1 MPELDSVWL
10 AQVGCGPAR
19 KGMAC
24 SVSLLRHLNGGE
36 VTTCRLDRA
45 LTASPNPHA
54 FTGGSGLTN
63 FTRALSLPSVAPCV
77 LLRYAVLPFGFPQ
90 ADSEGFSSASD
101 GKESACN
108 VGAAGGAG
116 SIPGS
121 GRSPGEGNG
130 NPL

>member
-19 KGMAC
+19 EEMAC

-54 FTGGSGLTN
+54 FTGGSDDQLH
-63 FTRALSLPSVAPCV
+63 RALSLPSVAPCV
-77 LLRYAVLPFGFPQ
+77 FLRYAVWPFGFPQ
-90 ADSEGFSSASD
+90 ADSGGFSSASD

-116 SIPGS
+116 SIPGL